1 MTETVIL
8 YRSKYGATRRY
19 AQWLQE
25 ALGCALLENKNLRA
39 AQLAPY
45 RTVILG
51 GGVYAGGIAGLD
63 LLRKNWPALQ
73 GKCLRIFAVGASP
86 YDEKALRALQ
96 PKAPLEEV
104 PLFYLRGA
112 WDPAAMSWGDRTL
125 CGFLQ
130 KAVAKQDPAQDEP
143 WMAALRE
150 AGNAPCDWT
159 DRAALAPL
167 LASLPEGPLG
177 PG

>member
-1 MTETVIL
+1 MTETIVL

-25 ALGCALLENKNLRA
+25 TLGCELLENKNLRA

-45 RTVILG
+45 RTVIIG

-63 LLRKNWPALQ
+63 FLRKNWRDLQ
-73 GKCLRIFAVGASP
+73 GKRLRIFAVGASP
-86 YDEKALRALQ
+86 YDAQAVRALQ
-96 PKAPLEEV
+96 PQAPLDKV

-130 KAVAKQDPAQDEP
+130 KHVAKQDPALDEP

-150 AGNAPCDWT
+150 AGSTGCDWT
-159 DRAALAPL
+159 ERAALAPL
-167 LASLPEGPLG
+167 LASLQERAERS
-177 PG
+177 

>member
-1 MTETVIL
+1 MTDTVIL

-19 AQWLQE
+19 AHWLQE
-25 ALGCALLENKNLRA
+25 ALGCDLLENKDLRA

-51 GGVYAGGIAGLD
+51 GGVYAGGIAGLSF
-63 LLRKNWPALQ
+63 LRKNWPALAE
-73 GKCLRIFAVGASP
+73 KRLRIFAVGASP
-86 YDEKALRALQ
+86 YDEKAVQALQ
-96 PKAPLEEV
+96 PKEPLDAV

-112 WDPAAMSWGDRTL
+112 WDPAAMSWADRTL

-150 AGNAPCDWT
+150 AGGRSRDWT

-167 LASLPEGPLG
+167 LASLREEPSETR
-177 PG
+177 

>member
-25 ALGCALLENKNLRA
+25 ALGCDLLENKDLRP
-39 AQLAPY
+39 AQLAPF

-51 GGVYAGGIAGLD
+51 GGVYAGGIAGLGF
-63 LLRKNWPALQ
+63 LQKNWPALQ
-73 GKCLRIFAVGASP
+73 GKRLRMFAVGASP
-86 YDEKALRALQ
+86 YDEKAVRALQ
-96 PKAPLEEV
+96 PKAPLDAV

-125 CGFLQ
+125 CGLLQ
-130 KAVAKQDPAQDEP
+130 KTIAKQDPALDEP

-150 AGNAPCDWT
+150 AGGAACDWT

-167 LASLPEGPLG
+167 LASLV
-177 PG
+177 